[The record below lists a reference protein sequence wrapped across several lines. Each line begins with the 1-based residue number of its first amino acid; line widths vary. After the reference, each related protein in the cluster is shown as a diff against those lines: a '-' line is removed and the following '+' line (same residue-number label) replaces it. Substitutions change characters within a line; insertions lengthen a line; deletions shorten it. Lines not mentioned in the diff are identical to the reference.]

1 MQHQSG
7 RNRNQP
13 VPIFR
18 VDANAAKN
26 LAPAQEQKSASAYF
40 QGRRQCRKE
49 FGTSGRMKIPSQIFG
64 IDSHA

>member
-1 MQHQSG
+1 MLEYDSSRKMKVIQRDRLH
-7 RNRNQP
+7 
-13 VPIFR
+13 
-18 VDANAAKN
+18 AAMNA
-26 LAPAQEQKSASAYF
+26 APAQEQKSASAYF